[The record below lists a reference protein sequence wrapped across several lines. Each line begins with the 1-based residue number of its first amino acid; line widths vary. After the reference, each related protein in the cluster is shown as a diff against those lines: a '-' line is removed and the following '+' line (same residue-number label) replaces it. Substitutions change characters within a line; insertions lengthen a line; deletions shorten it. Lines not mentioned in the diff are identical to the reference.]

1 MCIVL
6 AIPGFSSLLRSKYA
20 GMGSV
25 AALLSTAAAAAEEEE
40 EAVSTLDI
48 AILPNISSPSTAS
61 TVIGPT
67 EEGAAVSSKADKDQ
81 LLLTSKPN

>member
-1 MCIVL
+1 
-6 AIPGFSSLLRSKYA
+6 
-20 GMGSV
+20 MGSV
-25 AALLSTAAAAAEEEE
+25 AALLSTAAAAAAAEEEEE